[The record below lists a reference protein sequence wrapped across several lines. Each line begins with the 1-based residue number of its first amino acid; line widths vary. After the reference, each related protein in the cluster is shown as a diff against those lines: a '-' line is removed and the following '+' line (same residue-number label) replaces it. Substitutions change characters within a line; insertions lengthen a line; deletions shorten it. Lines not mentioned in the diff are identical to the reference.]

1 MINLSSFKDLL
12 LVAISTCA
20 VSMYL
25 GGTIFYFLLVMIAL
39 FFVLKYVNWRH
50 ETNRG
55 AILVLVIAFVS
66 TLVNYID
73 TPPIFQVE
81 RRTIM
86 LFLIIV
92 IFSPAITNGILY
104 AFRKKLFYLFVIG
117 LSIVGISSALLSFVG
132 FGYIGPYLRGL
143 SDFPNSLGYTLGITM
158 IFSFSILIRTNKWF
172 NKLACLIIILLC
184 YRTIPLTGTRTAFY
198 SIPIFLLAYLF
209 FSSKNTKELVK
220 KTLFYIG
227 GVILVLLIVQVDM
240 SIINKKNALQKASG
254 KNSRTELFYAR
265 QKEFE
270 QSPIIGIGTF
280 RGDPQYAII
289 NKNGN
294 VEVGNTFLSF
304 LSMNGIVGF
313 INFIVFYLSLAIP
326 FFMYV
331 FKRKKEGITSFEM
344 LLLLVVIYNF
354 ISMQQMGLALNPGL
368 YSTGFNWLVFG
379 LMYKPH
385 IYLSTFRDDQQ

>member
-1 MINLSSFKDLL
+1 M
-12 LVAISTCA
+12 
-20 VSMYL
+20 
-25 GGTIFYFLLVMIAL
+25 
-39 FFVLKYVNWRH
+39 
-50 ETNRG
+50 
-55 AILVLVIAFVS
+55 
-66 TLVNYID
+66 
-73 TPPIFQVE
+73 
-81 RRTIM
+81 
-86 LFLIIV
+86 
-92 IFSPAITNGILY
+92 
-104 AFRKKLFYLFVIG
+104 
-117 LSIVGISSALLSFVG
+117 
-132 FGYIGPYLRGL
+132 
-143 SDFPNSLGYTLGITM
+143 
-158 IFSFSILIRTNKWF
+158 
-172 NKLACLIIILLC
+172 
-184 YRTIPLTGTRTAFY
+184 
-198 SIPIFLLAYLF
+198 
-209 FSSKNTKELVK
+209 
-220 KTLFYIG
+220 
-227 GVILVLLIVQVDM
+227 QVDM